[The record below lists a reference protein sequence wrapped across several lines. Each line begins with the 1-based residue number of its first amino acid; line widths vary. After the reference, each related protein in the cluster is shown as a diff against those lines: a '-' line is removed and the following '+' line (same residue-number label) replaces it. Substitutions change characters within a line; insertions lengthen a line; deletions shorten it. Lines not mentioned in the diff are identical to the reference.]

1 MRSRSYAVSIRIA
14 GSWDGLHEAQRLN
27 GGIAGTPVSIRFP
40 LAGTR
45 PLDWNQGRR
54 RSACGPGW
62 MIRLDNVV
70 AYRDDMFG

>member
-1 MRSRSYAVSIRIA
+1 MRSRSHAVSIPIA
-14 GSWDGLHEAQRLN
+14 GSWDGLHETRRL
-27 GGIAGTPVSIRFP
+27 GGEIAGI
-40 LAGTR
+40 LAYVRLLLASTR

-62 MIRLDNVV
+62 MIRFDNVV

>member
-1 MRSRSYAVSIRIA
+1 MRCRYVLPAPGMDCMKPPPRREIA
-14 GSWDGLHEAQRLN
+14 G
-27 GGIAGTPVSIRFP
+27 I
-40 LAGTR
+40 LAYVCLLLASTR
-45 PLDWNQGRR
+45 TLDWNQGRR